1 MIFPEKVCKNPPEA
15 LYCMWKS
22 QEEYI
27 MATVIELTP
36 ELCTTVTAQ
45 KGVVLLY
52 FRADWCGAC
61 KTMGRIIDQIA
72 EKTPPELVIA
82 KCNIENCIECAA
94 SYEVNSIPRMVLFKD
109 GVEIKRINAAMGK
122 NALLQELEALL
133 Q

>member
-1 MIFPEKVCKNPPEA
+1 
-15 LYCMWKS
+15 
-22 QEEYI
+22 

-36 ELCTTVTAQ
+36 EQCLPVTRQ

-52 FRADWCGAC
+52 FRAEWCGAC
-61 KTMGRIIDQIA
+61 KTMGRIIDQVA
-72 EKTPPELVIA
+72 EETPPELIIA
-82 KCNIENCIECAA
+82 KCNIENCIECATA
-94 SYEVNSIPRMVLFKD
+94 YEVTSIPRMVLFKD

>member
-1 MIFPEKVCKNPPEA
+1 
-15 LYCMWKS
+15 MWKP
-22 QEEYI
+22 QEEYT

-72 EKTPPELVIA
+72 EETPPELVIA

>member
-1 MIFPEKVCKNPPEA
+1 
-15 LYCMWKS
+15 
-22 QEEYI
+22 

-36 ELCTTVTAQ
+36 ELCTAVTQQ

-72 EKTPPELVIA
+72 EETPPELLIA
-82 KCNIENCIECAA
+82 KCNIENCIECAT
-94 SYEVNSIPRMVLFKD
+94 SYEVTSIPRMVLFKD
-109 GVEIKRINAAMGK
+109 GVEIKRINSAMGK

-133 Q
+133 NK